1 MSIMQMMLAG
11 SAGVSLSYV
20 GATEDTSNATAYTF
34 TSHSIGA
41 AAANRVVH
49 VGIVGGSLTT
59 ISSPSSVTIGGT
71 AASLNVA
78 VNTGVSN
85 GFSAAI
91 ASLAVPTGTTATI
104 VVNFSTTQVRCKIV
118 VWASYGA
125 FSALA
130 FRTGTDTDS
139 DPLTASLDVP
149 AGGFVLAISKAYRA
163 SGYLGGTWTNVTE
176 DYDGAS
182 GEGATTQGE
191 TAASKVFNTAQTG
204 LSVQV
209 DNDSATYTAG
219 VYVLAA
225 AVFVPESRGRL
236 GVWQSGGNLNTA
248 RSGLAGAGTQNAG
261 LSFGGYIASAS
272 AVTEEY
278 NGTSWTNTGGL
289 NAARRRLAGC
299 GVQDAGLSIGGMQTG
314 STGMTNTEEYDGAT
328 WTNSASL
335 NTARYNLAGCGTQ
348 GAGLSFGGSESS
360 SYFDTTE
367 EYDGSTWSSGGA
379 LSTARSALAG
389 CGTQG
394 AGLSFGGNNGTD
406 NNITEEYDGST
417 WSSGGALSTAR
428 QMLAGCGTQDAGLS
442 YGGYTTFTNTEEYN
456 GATWVSGG
464 SLASGR
470 YALGGCGSQSSALS
484 FGGDGP
490 ASTTEEYI

>member
-248 RSGLAGAGTQNAG
+248 RYGLAGAGTQNAG
-261 LSFGGYIASAS
+261 LSFGGTTGSAS
-272 AVTEEY
+272 AATEEY
-278 NGTSWTNTGGL
+278 NGTSWTNSGSLAT
-289 NAARRRLAGC
+289 ARYYIAGC
-299 GVQDAGLSIGGMQTG
+299 GYQDAGLSFGGYVA
-314 STGMTNTEEYDGAT
+314 SSSAVTEEYDGAS
-328 WTNSASL
+328 WSSGGAL
-335 NTARYNLAGCGTQ
+335 ATARHTLAGCGTQ
-348 GAGLSFGGSESS
+348 VAGLSFGGTTGTVSNK
-360 SYFDTTE
+360 TE
-367 EYDGSTWSSGGA
+367 EYNGTSWSA
-379 LSTARSALAG
+379 
-389 CGTQG
+389 
-394 AGLSFGGNNGTD
+394 GGNLITGRE
-406 NNITEEYDGST
+406 NI
-417 WSSGGALSTAR
+417 
-428 QMLAGCGTQDAGLS
+428 AGCGTQDAGLS
-442 YGGYTTFTNTEEYN
+442 FGGGTGSNACEEYDGSSWAGGGNLTIARGSIAGAGSQDAGLSIGGDAGGGVTATEEYN
-456 GATWVSGG
+456 GTSWVTGGNLATARNYMGGAGIMSSGLCCGG
-464 SLASGR
+464 STGSAS
-470 YALGGCGSQSSALS
+470 AV
-484 FGGDGP
+484 
-490 ASTTEEYI
+490 TEEYI